1 MDGSTQP
8 MHFILAFPALD
19 LILTIKKN
27 IHTNKPQQ
35 QQQKP
40 KPQMGQ
46 LAYPENPQQF
56 TRKENIRSVI

>member
-19 LILTIKKN
+19 LILTIKKT
-27 IHTNKPQQ
+27 IQTN
-35 QQQKP
+35 

-46 LAYPENPQQF
+46 LADPENPQQF